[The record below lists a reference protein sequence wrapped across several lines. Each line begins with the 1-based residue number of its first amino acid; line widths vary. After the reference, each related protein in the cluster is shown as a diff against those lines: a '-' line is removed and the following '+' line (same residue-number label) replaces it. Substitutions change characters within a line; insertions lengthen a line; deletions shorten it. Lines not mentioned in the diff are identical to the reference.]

1 LEFIQNPPDDCH
13 LRIIAPP
20 EDFPVSRL
28 TTDLNKLD
36 LGYQQG
42 HRAAMAY
49 LADIAREVA

>member
-1 LEFIQNPPDDCH
+1 
-13 LRIIAPP
+13 
-20 EDFPVSRL
+20 L

-49 LADIAREVA
+49 LAELAQEVT